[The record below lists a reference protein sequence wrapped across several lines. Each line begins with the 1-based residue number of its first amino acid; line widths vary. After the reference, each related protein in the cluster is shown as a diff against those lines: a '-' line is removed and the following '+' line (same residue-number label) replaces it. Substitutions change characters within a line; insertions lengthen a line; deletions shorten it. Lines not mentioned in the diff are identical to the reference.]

1 MPVTRIA
8 DLIIP
13 EVVSEVASAVIVEK
27 TALIKSGVATGDYEN
42 ANIKEGGHFIK
53 VPRWAELTGEDE
65 IISDDENWSLD
76 PDKITQYEDIGV
88 ICHRAK
94 AWSSADLARIVSGS
108 DPTKA
113 IGEQIGNFWAKRYD
127 AALISVLKGA
137 LPSNTHVNDISQQT
151 EGEAPVTAT
160 VEALIDTMG
169 LLGDNANE
177 FTTIIMHS
185 KVYNDFL
192 KEGLITFG
200 QTNLSNV
207 ILESGDIPT
216 LLGRRV
222 IVSDNVPVETYT
234 LGSKTYRKYTTYIAQ
249 NGAMY
254 LGFQRELMTETDR
267 DILGFRDYL
276 SSQTHFCPHLRG
288 VKWKVTTTNPS
299 NSTLAT
305 PSNWQK
311 IYPDKA
317 IRVVALKSN

>member
-1 MPVTRIA
+1 MGTRIS

-27 TALIKSGVATGDYEN
+27 TAIVRSGVATGDYN
-42 ANIKEGGHFIK
+42 NVDIKAGGNFIK
-53 VPRWAELTGEDE
+53 VPFWNELTG
-65 IISDDENWSLD
+65 DDEVMVEGKALT
-76 PDKITQYEDIGV
+76 PDKITQEEDIGV

-94 AWSSADLARIVSGS
+94 AWSSTELAKIISGS

-113 IGEQIGNFWAKRYD
+113 VGEQLGTYWAKRYD
-127 AALISVLKGA
+127 IALISVLKGA
-137 LPSNTHVNDISQQT
+137 LPNTHILDISQDT
-151 EGEAPVTAT
+151 EGQPPVSASI
-160 VEALIDTMG
+160 EALIDAMG

-192 KEGLITFG
+192 KSGLIQFG

-207 ILESGDIPT
+207 ILENGEIPT
-216 LLGRRV
+216 ILGRGV

-234 LGSKTYRKYTTYIAQ
+234 VGSSTFVKYTTYIAQ

-254 LGFQRELMTETDR
+254 LGFQRDIITEIDR
-267 DILGFRDYL
+267 DILAKEDVL
-276 SSQTHFCPHLRG
+276 SADVHFCPHLRG
-288 VKWKVTTTNPS
+288 VKWATTVTNPD
-299 NSTLAT
+299 NFTLAT
-305 PSNWQK
+305 ASNWQK
-311 IYPDKA
+311 VYPDKA

>member
-1 MPVTRIA
+1 MPTTGVA

-13 EVVSEVASAVIVEK
+13 EVVSEVAAAVIVEK
-27 TALIKSGVATGDYEN
+27 TALIKSGVATGDYN
-42 ANIKEGGHFIK
+42 NVGIREGGEFIK
-53 VPRWAELTGEDE
+53 VPFWSELTGDDE
-65 IISDDENWSLD
+65 VISDAENWSLT

-88 ICHRAK
+88 ICHRGK
-94 AWSSADLARIVSGS
+94 AWSSAELAAIVSGS

-113 IGEQIGNFWAKRYD
+113 VGEQLGNYWAKRYD

-137 LPSNTHVNDISQQT
+137 LPSTHINDISQQT
-151 EGEAPVTAT
+151 DGQPPVEATI
-160 VEALIDTMG
+160 EALIDTMG

-192 KEGLITFG
+192 KQGLIQFG

-207 ILESGDIPT
+207 ILENGEIPT

-222 IVSDNVPVETYT
+222 IVSDNVPVESYKVGNSTY
-234 LGSKTYRKYTTYIAQ
+234 KKYTTYIAQ

-267 DILGFRDYL
+267 DILAFRDYL
-276 SSQTHFCPHLRG
+276 STQVHFCPHLRG
-288 VKWKVTTTNPS
+288 VKWATTKTNPD
-299 NSTLAT
+299 NATLAK
-305 PSNWQK
+305 SANWQK

>member
-1 MPVTRIA
+1 MPTTRIA

-13 EVVSEVASAVIVEK
+13 EVVSEVAAAVIVEK
-27 TALIKSGVATGDYEN
+27 TALVKSGVATGDYEN
-42 ANIKEGGHFIK
+42 VNIKEGGEFIK
-53 VPRWAELTGEDE
+53 VPRWAELSGDDE
-65 IISDDENWSLD
+65 VISDAETWSLT

-88 ICHRAK
+88 ICHRGR
-94 AWSSADLARIVSGS
+94 AWSSADLAAIVSGT

-113 IGEQIGNFWAKRYD
+113 IGEQIGKYWAKRYD

-137 LPSNTHVNDISQQT
+137 LPSDTHVNDISQQT
-151 EGEAPVTAT
+151 DGGEPVKAST
-160 VEALIDTMG
+160 EALIDTMG
-169 LLGDNANE
+169 LLGDNADE

-200 QTNLSNV
+200 QTNMSNV
-207 ILESGDIPT
+207 ILENGKIPT
-216 LLGRRV
+216 LLGRRI

-234 LGSKTYRKYTTYIAQ
+234 VGTSTYRKYTTYIAQ

-254 LGFQRELMTETDR
+254 LGFQKELMTEADR

-276 SSQTHFCPHLRG
+276 STQVHFCPHLRG
-288 VKWKVTTTNPS
+288 VKWATTTTNPD
-299 NSTLAT
+299 NATLAT
-305 PSNWQK
+305 SSNWQK
-311 IYPDKA
+311 VYPDKA

>member
-1 MPVTRIA
+1 MPVTGLA

-27 TALIKSGVATGDYEN
+27 TALIKSGVATADYN
-42 ANIKEGGHFIK
+42 NVNIKSGGEFIK
-53 VPRWAELTGEDE
+53 VPFWSELTGDDE
-65 IISDDENWSLD
+65 VISDAETWSLT

-88 ICHRAK
+88 ICHRGR
-94 AWSSADLARIVSGS
+94 AWSSAELAAIVSGS
-108 DPTKA
+108 DPTRA
-113 IGEQIGNFWAKRYD
+113 IGEQLGNYWSKRYD

-137 LPSNTHVNDISQQT
+137 LPSTHINDISQQT
-151 EGEAPVTAT
+151 DGQPPVSAT

-192 KEGLITFG
+192 KAGLIQFG

-207 ILESGDIPT
+207 ILENGEIPT

-222 IVSDNVPVETYT
+222 IVSDNVPVETYNT
-234 LGSKTYRKYTTYIAQ
+234 GTTNYTKYTTYIAQ

-254 LGFQRELMTETDR
+254 FGFQRELVTETDR

-276 SSQTHFCPHLRG
+276 STQVHFCPHLRG
-288 VKWKVTTTNPS
+288 VKWATTTTNPD
-299 NSTLAT
+299 NTTLAT
-305 PSNWQK
+305 PTNWQK
-311 IYPDKA
+311 VYPDKA

>member
-1 MPVTRIA
+1 MPTTRIA

-13 EVVSEVASAVIVEK
+13 EVVSEVAAAVIVEK

-42 ANIKEGGHFIK
+42 ANIKEGGEFIK
-53 VPRWAELTGEDE
+53 VPKWAELTGDDE
-65 IISDDENWSLD
+65 VISDAETWSLT
-76 PDKITQYEDIGV
+76 PDKISQHEDIGV
-88 ICHRAK
+88 ICHRGR

-113 IGEQIGNFWAKRYD
+113 IGEQIGQYWAKRYD

-137 LPSNTHVNDISQQT
+137 LFNTHVNDVSQQT
-151 EGEAPVTAT
+151 DGQPPVEAT

-192 KEGLITFG
+192 KAGLIQFG

-207 ILESGDIPT
+207 ILENGEIPT

-234 LGSKTYRKYTTYIAQ
+234 VGSSTYKKYTTYIAQ

-254 LGFQRELMTETDR
+254 LGFQRELITEADR
-267 DILGFRDYL
+267 DILGLRDYL

-288 VKWKVTTTNPS
+288 VKWKVTTTNPD
-299 NSTLAT
+299 NATLAT
-305 PSNWQK
+305 ASNWQK
-311 IYPDKA
+311 VYPDKA
-317 IRVVALKSN
+317 IRVTALKSN